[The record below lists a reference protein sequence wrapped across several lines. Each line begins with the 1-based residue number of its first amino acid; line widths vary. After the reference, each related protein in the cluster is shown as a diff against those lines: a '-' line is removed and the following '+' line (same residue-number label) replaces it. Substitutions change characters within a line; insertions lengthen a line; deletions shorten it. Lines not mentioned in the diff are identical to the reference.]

1 MWQAE
6 QVRQSLA
13 ALYPGMSLNVL
24 GVPGP
29 PDDGAR
35 ATGRERTTMI
45 KELEAIMAEG
55 RADLAVHAL
64 KNLPSDVSHGFTI
77 AGITA
82 REDPRDAFVSPR
94 FRSLDEM
101 PEGAVVGTSS
111 LRRHAQL
118 RERRHGLVVKALCGD
133 IDARLRAVDTG
144 LCDALIVAA
153 SSLKR
158 AGHASRIGA
167 LLEPDESLPAPGQG
181 ALAIECRSDRPELV
195 AALAPLA
202 DRATTLATAAE
213 RAFSR
218 VLGDVA
224 AAPLAAYAEW
234 EEGALWLRGLVASA
248 RGDEVLRGE
257 RDAEV
262 DDVEGART
270 LGRDLAD
277 DFLARGAAR
286 LLSQ

>member
-6 QVRQSLA
+6 QVRQRLA

-29 PDDGAR
+29 ADGLR
-35 ATGRERTTMI
+35 ATGCERATMI
-45 KELEAIMAEG
+45 KDLEAAMNEG

-64 KNLPSDVSHGFTI
+64 KNLPSEVSPGFTI

-82 REDPRDAFVSPR
+82 REDPRDAFVSLQ
-94 FRSLDEM
+94 FRSLREM

-118 RERRHGLVVKALCGD
+118 RERRPALVVKSLRGD
-133 IDARLRAVDTG
+133 IEARLRALDAG
-144 LCDALIVAA
+144 RCDALIVAA

-158 AGHASRIGA
+158 AGYGSRIGA

-181 ALAIECRSDRPELV
+181 ALAVECRSDRPDLV
-195 AALAPLA
+195 AALARLGDP
-202 DRATTLATAAE
+202 ATTLATAAE

-218 VLGDVA
+218 VLGGTV

-234 EEGALWLRGLVASA
+234 EEGALWLRGLVASPSGA
-248 RGDEVLRGE
+248 DLLRGE
-257 RDAEV
+257 LDAEV
-262 DDVEGART
+262 EDVEGAQA

-277 DFLARGAAR
+277 AFLARGVAR
-286 LLSQ
+286 LFVQ